1 MQHFSTSRTLNR
13 IVHKIVD
20 GGNRM
25 DFLVKKIQGTFTVM
39 NLIAEWDVLFM
50 KTFMGTVNSC

>member
-1 MQHFSTSRTLNR
+1 
-13 IVHKIVD
+13 
-20 GGNRM
+20 M